1 MWDQQIENKE
11 FLNLRLKNLEGNLK
25 DKNGSQRSIK
35 ISLEEGI
42 LGLRIGNKEKYEEIN
57 IEVGLEGGAVT
68 IKLLDKFQER
78 LYTQKEKTI

>member
-57 IEVGLEGGAVT
+57 IEVGLEDGAVT

-78 LYTQKEKTI
+78 LYTQKENTI

>member
-42 LGLRIGNKEKYEEIN
+42 VGLRIGNKEKYEEIN
-57 IEVGLEGGAVT
+57 IEVGLEEGAVT

-78 LYTQKEKTI
+78 LYTQKENTI